1 LRKKGIEMNFQDFRT
16 TFFNQIVFTS
26 NQAQAWHNGFDK
38 NNFGRWV
45 KKDYIIKLR
54 NGYYTFKEYNTTQN
68 INLYL
73 ANRIYR
79 PSYISLHT
87 ALAFYGLIPESI
99 TQTTCVSTIKTA
111 RFSNDFG
118 IFSYK
123 NIKPQLFFDYKQL
136 PFLGDKSLFLASPE
150 KALID
155 LLYLYPFYNSKAE
168 LINLRLD
175 EDLLDSIVDTGKML
189 SHMDIIKNK
198 ALYKRVK
205 LLFDV
210 YNLHF

>member
-1 LRKKGIEMNFQDFRT
+1 MNFQDFRA
-16 TFFNQIVFTS
+16 TFYKQIVFTS
-26 NQAQAWHNGFDK
+26 NQVQSWHPGFDK
-38 NNFGRWV
+38 NNLGRWV
-45 KKDYIIKLR
+45 KKGYIIKLR

-99 TQTTCVSTIKTA
+99 SQTTCVSTIKTA
-111 RFSNDFG
+111 RFTNEFG

-123 NIKPQLFFDYKQL
+123 NIKPQLFFAYEQL
-136 PFLGDKSLFLASPE
+136 PFLNDKSILIAKPE

-155 LLYLYPFYNSKAE
+155 LLYLYPFYNSTAE
-168 LINLRLD
+168 FINLRLD
-175 EDLLDSIVDTGKML
+175 EDLLDDIIDTSKML
-189 SHMDIIKNK
+189 SYIDTIKNK
-198 ALYKRVK
+198 ALHKRVK

-210 YNLHF
+210 YNLHY